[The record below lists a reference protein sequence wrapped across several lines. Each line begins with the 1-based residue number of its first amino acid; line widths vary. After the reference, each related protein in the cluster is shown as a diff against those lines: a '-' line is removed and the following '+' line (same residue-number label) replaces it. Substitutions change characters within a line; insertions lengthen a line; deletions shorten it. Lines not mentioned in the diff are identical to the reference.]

1 MPGRSKVIESKYQ
14 RQTNLLTKILDL
26 AKLLLRNEVEIKT
39 FPDKKKSLIMTRLG
53 IQQMLKR
60 VLQVERISNSGR
72 KT

>member
-39 FPDKKKSLIMTRLG
+39 FPDKKKA
-53 IQQMLKR
+53 
-60 VLQVERISNSGR
+60 
-72 KT
+72 